1 MIILPSPPMSIVS
14 QTSSPVD
21 VLVKDRHRVDLP
33 ACVCYG
39 MRGVQDRELLRI
51 AECRVAELEARVAQL
66 EQQNV

>member
-1 MIILPSPPMSIVS
+1 M
-14 QTSSPVD
+14 
-21 VLVKDRHRVDLP
+21 DLP